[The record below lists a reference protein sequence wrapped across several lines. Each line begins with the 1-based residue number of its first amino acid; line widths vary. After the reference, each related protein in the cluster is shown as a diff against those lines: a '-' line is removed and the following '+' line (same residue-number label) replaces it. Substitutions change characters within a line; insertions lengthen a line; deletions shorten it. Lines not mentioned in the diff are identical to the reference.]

1 MIQLRGHLRP
11 LRLLN
16 FATYL
21 AAHPA
26 LPRADGTVP
35 QRMPFLHCIIV
46 TFCTGSSP
54 PCMLY
59 RCRYS
64 RVCFSLAGCAPMGSC
79 VGGGYPP
86 AGEGQKALLL
96 SPAAWHHLSL
106 TSLSLTSS
114 RNSLGRSKPKTPIKF
129 GSRPPILAFCF
140 LSLTLLQPT
149 NELPADPHP
158 LFQNYVINGDAM
170 YCAFFVQCII
180 VTSCAGTAPVTPQ
193 LPMADCFML
202 AVRDI
207 QTFRR
212 RGRWSGA

>member
-1 MIQLRGHLRP
+1 MLPQVPVEVSDNSWWEVWYVTPFPHCIFVTSCAGTPMIQLRGHLRP
-11 LRLLN
+11 LLLLN

-59 RCRYS
+59 RCRCS
-64 RVCFSLAGCAPMGSC
+64 RACFSLAGCAPMGSC
-79 VGGGYPP
+79 VGGDYPP

-129 GSRPPILAFCF
+129 GSRPPILAF
-140 LSLTLLQPT
+140 LLPIT
-149 NELPADPHP
+149 HTPAAH
-158 LFQNYVINGDAM
+158 
-170 YCAFFVQCII
+170 
-180 VTSCAGTAPVTPQ
+180 
-193 LPMADCFML
+193 
-202 AVRDI
+202 
-207 QTFRR
+207 
-212 RGRWSGA
+212 